1 MKEKKNAATNEVIA
15 MVKRRL
21 NNRIKVIAIHGASTS
36 GKTTFANNLYAS
48 LKEHMPT
55 FLLHMDSYYKSFTDT
70 DVTKYDFDNPSSVDW
85 DKIHGVLRSI
95 HDGDEFIPTY
105 QYSFVSRKST
115 GPIMVRNNSPEVLI
129 IEGIYALNLFN
140 RIVFDTNAFDSYDSS
155 KEGYK
160 ENENEYPDF
169 GVLKIRL
176 NICKN
181 RMEHTRVC
189 RDVLERDRGYL
200 ESTLQFST
208 QVWPATTRWV
218 HSSVF
223 KSNIDLVHGSF
234 NTSNYKTLFKCITD
248 CLTGNSLYL
257 AELTN
262 EFDVV
267 DCSKECVNKSNSD
280 LTLYDSPL

>member
-1 MKEKKNAATNEVIA
+1 MKEKKNAVADDVA
-15 MVKRRL
+15 YVVRHRL

-48 LKEHMPT
+48 LKGHVPT
-55 FLLHMDSYYKSFTDT
+55 FILHMDGYFKSFTGS
-70 DVTKYDFDNPSSVDW
+70 DVTKYDFDNPGSVDW
-85 DKIHGVLRSI
+85 DKVHGVLRAI
-95 HDGDEFIPTY
+95 HDGEKFIPTY
-105 QYSFVSRKST
+105 QYSFVSRKSS
-115 GPIMVRNNSPEVLI
+115 GPTMVCNNSPEVLI

-140 RIVFDTNAFDSYDSS
+140 KSVFNINAFDPYDSS
-155 KEGYK
+155 KEGYMP
-160 ENENEYPDF
+160 NENEYPDF

-200 ESTLQFST
+200 ESSLQFSS

-218 HSSVF
+218 YSSVF

-234 NTSNYKTLFKCITD
+234 NNSNYKTLFKSITD
-248 CLTGNSLYL
+248 CLTGSSLYHS
-257 AELTN
+257 ELVN
-262 EFDVV
+262 EFNAV
-267 DCSKECVNKSNSD
+267 DCSKECINKSNSD
-280 LTLYDSPL
+280 LTLYDPPL